1 MSDWRASAIA
11 WGFRMSEPHADVRL
25 SHRPAPRTT
34 LAHVAERAGVS
45 IATASLVLSGREEYI
60 KQFRA
65 DTVEKVRRCAE
76 RLGYRAN
83 LFAAGL
89 PTKTSLF
96 FLLVI
101 RDFGGS
107 QDPSSWHL
115 WAFEGML
122 LAGAMRTATDEGLY
136 PVVAAIDPSDREAGI
151 ATVERIIGG
160 GVLGAVV
167 RTPNPPLERLIRSR
181 LKASQRLV
189 VVFPHKLSAWP
200 TNAIDVDNRAIGETA
215 GRLLIGRGRKR
226 LALVCY
232 KSIRDIHRLRLE
244 GFKRAAE
251 EAGATVRI
259 IQLPLAVNEQS
270 AAGTVA
276 SRMKRVAADGLFAVD
291 SVSSVGSLLGL
302 VRCGIKPT
310 EDFDLVGCD
319 CSLWRNEPMPAITT
333 VDVSWEEVG
342 ILATKK
348 LLEMSQAGTSKFK
361 TIVLPPRVTPAGT
374 CPVPDG
380 FHPVSASK

>member
-1 MSDWRASAIA
+1 
-11 WGFRMSEPHADVRL
+11 MSERHAHEKL
-25 SHRPAPRTT
+25 SHQPAPRTT

-60 KQFRA
+60 KQFRV

-101 RDFGGS
+101 RDFGGT
-107 QDPSSWHL
+107 QDPTSWHL

-122 LAGAMRTATDEGLY
+122 LAGAMRTATDKGLY
-136 PVVAAIDPSDREAGI
+136 PVVAAIDPSDSDAGI

-160 GVLGAVV
+160 GVLGAII
-167 RTPNPPLERLIRSR
+167 RTPNPPLERLVRSR
-181 LKASQRLV
+181 LKAGQRLV

-200 TNAIDVDNRAIGETA
+200 TNAIDVDNMAIGETA
-215 GRLLIGRGRKR
+215 GRLLTGRRRKTM
-226 LALVCY
+226 AFVCY
-232 KSIRDIHRLRLE
+232 KSIRDIHRLRIE
-244 GFKRAAE
+244 GLKRAAE
-251 EAGATVRI
+251 EAGATVKP

-270 AAGTVA
+270 AAGIVA
-276 SRMKRVAADGLFAVD
+276 SRIKRVAADGLFAVD

-302 VRCGIKPT
+302 MRCGMKPT

-342 ILATKK
+342 VLATKK
-348 LLEMSQAGTSKFK
+348 LLEMSRTGASQFE

-374 CPVPDG
+374 CPVPEG
-380 FHPVSASK
+380 FEAVPARK